1 MSKSSS
7 KLSKVARSIASGA
20 VLASLGALDAVTTGS
35 ALAQSKPAQPSPTS
49 QRLEGLQRVEQERRS
64 AEDAKWRSFPRVD
77 APTRISSVGTPRQ
90 AEMDYRET
98 FVQSPQG
105 WGLVGI
111 NINASVWWIKPST
124 VKGTA
129 VDRTV
134 LKLSLDLDRP
144 TKLSESQ
151 VHINCVTAQ
160 QQQSHPS
167 ESQARTP
174 PLAINQ
180 GSTWESIAKIICPS
194 GTYASGAL
202 ARPLAP
208 LR

>member
-7 KLSKVARSIASGA
+7 KLGKVARSIASGA
-20 VLASLGALDAVTTGS
+20 VLAPLAALDAVTTGS
-35 ALAQSKPAQPSPTS
+35 ALAQSKPGQAIPTL
-49 QRLEGLQRVEQERRS
+49 QRLEGLQRVELERRS
-64 AEDAKWRSFPRVD
+64 AQDSKWRSFPRVD
-77 APTRISSVGTPRQ
+77 APTRISSVGAPRQ

-98 FVQSPQG
+98 FVQSPKG
-105 WGLVGI
+105 WRLVGI
-111 NINASVWWIKPST
+111 NINASAWWIKPST
-124 VKGTA
+124 VKGIA
-129 VDRTV
+129 SDRTV
-134 LKLSLDLDRP
+134 LKLSLDPDKP

-167 ESQARTP
+167 ESQVRTP

-194 GTYASGAL
+194 GNYASGAL

-208 LR
+208 LK

>member
-20 VLASLGALDAVTTGS
+20 VLASLAALDAVTTGS
-35 ALAQSKPAQPSPTS
+35 ALAQSKPAQPSPTLQS
-49 QRLEGLQRVEQERRS
+49 EGLQRVEQKRRS
-64 AEDAKWRSFPRVD
+64 AQDAKWRSFPRVD
-77 APTRISSVGTPRQ
+77 APTRTASVGTPRQ
-90 AEMDYRET
+90 VEMDYRET

-105 WGLVGI
+105 WLLVGI
-111 NINASVWWIKPST
+111 NINATVWWIKPST

-134 LKLSLDLDRP
+134 LKLSLDPDRP

-167 ESQARTP
+167 ESQVRTP